1 MEKIIYIDIDQAI
14 QTHKMTIE
22 KSGGGVLGQ
31 KDIGLLDGVLCH
43 IQNDD
48 YYPSFEEKL
57 THLFWSVCKF
67 HCFQDGNKR
76 LALTLSTQFLL
87 MNGYMFIASNF
98 IRKFENISYH
108 VASGAI
114 NKELLHE
121 ILEAELNGSYDYNE
135 EIKLKIYK
143 AISETNND

>member
-1 MEKIIYIDIDQAI
+1 
-14 QTHKMTIE
+14 MTIE

-31 KDIGLLDGVLCH
+31 KDIGILDGVLCH

-48 YYPSFEEKL
+48 YYPNFEDKL

-76 LALTLSTQFLL
+76 LALTLCTQFLL
-87 MNGYMFIASNF
+87 MNGYMFIASDF
-98 IRKFENISYH
+98 ISKFENISFH

-114 NKELLHE
+114 DKELLHE
-121 ILEAELNGSYDYNE
+121 ILESALNGDYDYKE
-135 EIKLKIYK
+135 EIKLKIFN
-143 AISETNND
+143 AISNTNDN